1 MSNFGESINL
11 RCVTPEDEELVLRV
25 YSSTRAEE
33 LERVPWSEEQKLVFL
48 QMQSKAQHDHYR
60 EVYPQAEYLLIIR
73 GDRPIGRL
81 YKAEKDS
88 EIRVLDL
95 TILPEER
102 NSGIGTYLIRNLI
115 AEGEQLNKAV
125 TIHVESF
132 NRSLVLFQRLG
143 FKKVQEN
150 GIYFLMERPA
160 NGYAS
165 ESE

>member
-1 MSNFGESINL
+1 MRYRALMSNFGESINL

-88 EIRVLDL
+88 ENRGLDL
-95 TILPEER
+95 TTLTGAR
-102 NSGIGTYLIRNLI
+102 
-115 AEGEQLNKAV
+115 
-125 TIHVESF
+125 
-132 NRSLVLFQRLG
+132 
-143 FKKVQEN
+143 
-150 GIYFLMERPA
+150 
-160 NGYAS
+160 
-165 ESE
+165 

>member
-132 NRSLVLFQRLG
+132 NRSLGLFQRLG

-160 NGYAS
+160 NAYAT
-165 ESE
+165 EPE

>member
-1 MSNFGESINL
+1 MSNFGDSINL
-11 RCVTPEDEELVLRV
+11 RRVTPEDEELLLRI

-33 LERVPWSEEQKLVFL
+33 LERVPWSEEQKRMFL

-60 EVYPQAEYLLIIR
+60 EVYPQTEYLLIFR

-115 AEGEQLNKAV
+115 AEGEQANKAV

-132 NRSLVLFQRLG
+132 NRSLGLFRRLG
-143 FKKVQEN
+143 FQKAQEN

-160 NGYAS
+160 NGSCQEA
-165 ESE
+165 E